1 MSEIDEAIS
10 RNDQVV
16 AELGSLLS
24 RAGLGFNTPDRPNF
38 MGGGHVLEFADDVI
52 VAVTA
57 QSYNDHQ
64 FSITYGIAKDVAQE
78 KLKVLE
84 ACNRHNQDLTAYP
97 VLLHDA
103 ETGWDVLMKLTYPVQ
118 LFRDVPEFVLGWA
131 LNEGM
136 GEMVRS
142 ARTRLAEADL
152 VVTPHRWNL
161 EDAIRLHLRSIIG

>member
-1 MSEIDEAIS
+1 MSEFDDAMA

-24 RAGLGFNTPDRPNF
+24 RAGLSFNSPDRPNF
-38 MGGGHVLEFADDVI
+38 MGAGHVLEFADDVI
-52 VAVTA
+52 AAVTA
-57 QSYNDHQ
+57 QAYNDHQ
-64 FSITYGIAKDVAQE
+64 FSITYGVAKDVAQD

-84 ACNRHNQDLTAYP
+84 ACNRHNQGMTAYP

-136 GEMVRS
+136 GEKVRS
-142 ARTRLAEADL
+142 ARTHLAEAEL

-161 EDAIRLHLRSIIG
+161 EDATHLHLLSILG